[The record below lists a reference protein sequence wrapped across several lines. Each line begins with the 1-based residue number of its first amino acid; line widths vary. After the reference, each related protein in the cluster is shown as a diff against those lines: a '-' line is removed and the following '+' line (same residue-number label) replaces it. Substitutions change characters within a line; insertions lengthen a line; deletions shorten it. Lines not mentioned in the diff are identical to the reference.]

1 MEIEDEKNNSKEN
14 NQNTQESQNPGA
26 IPNLNIQYLSQI
38 LGIKITQDELSF
50 FNNIEDLTSF
60 INSIKFTEKKKNE
73 TKDSLIEDLKFLKS
87 EETLQKYKEEK
98 NKKFSEYIKLNGKTT
113 VYLTAE
119 KDELSPTMHA
129 FYFCDKSKQILSDKD
144 AAEFKNMNFDPVY
157 PRPFLKDNEDNS
169 SYNSLFIEGQTHS
182 HIKNLNRK
190 RKLSNSLN
198 NQKSSKKKKIEKNN
212 AEYINNN
219 NNNNNNN
226 KNGDDLQD
234 IDYCIP
240 KCKYGRKSRGLEMI
254 LCDKCENW
262 YHTKCLE
269 ISPETVKKIGENVWF
284 CPKCEKSDAE
294 SKKDSEEA
302 N

>member
-60 INSIKFTEKKKNE
+60 INSIKFPEKKKNE
-73 TKDSLIEDLKFLKS
+73 TKDTLIEELKFLKS

-98 NKKFSEYIKLNGKTT
+98 NKKFSEYVKLNGKTT

-169 SYNSLFIEGQTHS
+169 SYNSLFIESQTHS

>member
-50 FNNIEDLTSF
+50 FSNIDDLSSF
-60 INSIKFTEKKKNE
+60 INSIKFPDKKKNE
-73 TKDSLIEDLKFLKS
+73 AKDSLIEDLKFLKS

-98 NKKFSEYIKLNGKTT
+98 NKKFSEYVKLNGKTT

-169 SYNSLFIEGQTHS
+169 SYNSLFIESQTHS

>member
-14 NQNTQESQNPGA
+14 NPNPQESQNPGA

-60 INSIKFTEKKKNE
+60 INSIKFPEKKKNE
-73 TKDSLIEDLKFLKS
+73 TKDTLIEELKFLKS

-169 SYNSLFIEGQTHS
+169 SYNSLFIESQTHS

-212 AEYINNN
+212 AEYINN

>member
-14 NQNTQESQNPGA
+14 DTNPQESQNPGA

-60 INSIKFTEKKKNE
+60 INSIKFPEKKKNE
-73 TKDSLIEDLKFLKS
+73 TKDTLIEELKFLKS

-98 NKKFSEYIKLNGKTT
+98 NKKFSEYLKLNGKTT

-169 SYNSLFIEGQTHS
+169 SYNSLFIESQTHS

-212 AEYINNN
+212 AEYIN

>member
-26 IPNLNIQYLSQI
+26 IPNLNVQYLSQI

-60 INSIKFTEKKKNE
+60 INSIKFPEKKKNE
-73 TKDSLIEDLKFLKS
+73 TKDTLIEELKFLKS

-98 NKKFSEYIKLNGKTT
+98 NKKFSEYVKLNGKTA

-169 SYNSLFIEGQTHS
+169 SYNSLFIESQTHS

-212 AEYINNN
+212 AEYINN

-269 ISPETVKKIGENVWF
+269 ISPETVKKSGENVWF